1 MEKFFERFVVS
12 VGNPFAFLILLSSD
26 IPGAIIG
33 HHLFHISLFGVIIL
47 YAVGYLL
54 LSISAVLRTVM
65 KPQGNM
71 KKSFEEMS
79 AVMFSVSVV
88 GLIVPIMCLMEME
101 ANIFGFIIFL
111 PELIFTG
118 IWSIFLL
125 YGIIK

>member
-1 MEKFFERFVVS
+1 MKKIFERFVVS
-12 VGNPFAFLILLSSD
+12 VGNPFAFLIILYSD

-47 YAVGYLL
+47 YFVGYLFL
-54 LSISAVLRTVM
+54 AISAVLRTVM

-71 KKSFEEMS
+71 KKALEEMS

-88 GLIVPIMCLMEME
+88 GLIVPAMCLIEME

-125 YGIIK
+125 YAIIK